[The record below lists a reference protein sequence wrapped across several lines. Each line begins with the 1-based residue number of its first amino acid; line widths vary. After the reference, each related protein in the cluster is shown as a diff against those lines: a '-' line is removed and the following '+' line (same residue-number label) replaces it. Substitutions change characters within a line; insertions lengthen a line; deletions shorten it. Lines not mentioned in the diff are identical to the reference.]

1 MKKKI
6 ALLLSVLSV
15 LLAGCEFR
23 IEWIPPAPSPP
34 PAMEAAEGELAVW
47 FLDVGQGD
55 SELVQLPDGK
65 TMLIDAG
72 EGYAAPDIIEML
84 EEKEIEKLDYV
95 VATHPHA
102 DHIGGMEEVLRNVET
117 GCVYLPDKAAKSKTY
132 QSLMEY
138 LGEEEI
144 PVETVQAGMRLLE
157 EDDLTVDVVAPLR
170 TDYNNTNNV
179 SAVLRLKYKD
189 KAFLFTGD
197 AEKEAERDI
206 LLSGVNI
213 RANVLKVGHH
223 GSDTS
228 SSRGF
233 LRQVSPQYAVI
244 SCGEGNTYGHPK
256 PITIETLMSFFVR
269 VYRTDQDGTV
279 RFTTDGKSTMQVVT
293 ERPDREEAK

>member
-1 MKKKI
+1 MDLFDKLTILADSAKYDVACTSSGIDRSSSAGRIGNAVACGICHSFSADGRCVSLLKV
-6 ALLLSVLSV
+6 LLSNAC
-15 LLAGCEFR
+15 LLYT
-23 IEWIPPAPSPP
+23 S
-34 PAMEAAEGELAVW
+34 
-47 FLDVGQGD
+47 
-55 SELVQLPDGK
+55 
-65 TMLIDAG
+65 
-72 EGYAAPDIIEML
+72 
-84 EEKEIEKLDYV
+84 
-95 VATHPHA
+95 THPHA

-256 PITIETLMSFFVR
+256 PITIETLMSFFVH